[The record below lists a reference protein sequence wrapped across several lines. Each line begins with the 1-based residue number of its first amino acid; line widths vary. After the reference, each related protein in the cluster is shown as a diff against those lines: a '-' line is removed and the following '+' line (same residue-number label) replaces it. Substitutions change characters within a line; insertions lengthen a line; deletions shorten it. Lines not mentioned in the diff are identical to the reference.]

1 MDPYIELQ
9 KIFGDSSDAEFSEPF
24 IEQSTPL
31 SNHAKRKQKAK
42 LRLLTLKRNT
52 KSKTNVV
59 RSMNTHVADREFKYT
74 DDETKSRNGNSFCKD
89 DNNVNLREVNS
100 FGKRNQLQPPR
111 LVKDKARDKARDKDK
126 DNDKDNFKLLVS
138 NTPPPNESATEGK
151 TAHKHLLGEPLPGFA
166 FLTAGTFAKDLAQT
180 SHIPRARKKLD
191 PVDCIQFPLQK
202 NPDSIVNRPKQ
213 HLQKFGKSQVQSE
226 IESGDEGF
234 LSLYEDD
241 DDEEDS
247 DKMDDDKESELYIP
261 VPQFFGN
268 MTGTLQ
274 SDDSLPNSQV
284 QNTREKC
291 SIKNLLNTETESVE
305 PTNHHRLIKPIG
317 TEIGTKI
324 GLCSDPGGMWGPL
337 SCTPNSDEFHFK
349 FGSKKVDVQ
358 VKSSSCSSE
367 KVVDQQRLS
376 TTKGSIK
383 DYNDYNSCD
392 TNDNYD
398 NCDNYILMLSPI
410 SLEGQVSSQKESHDR
425 ASVSN
430 ALLLMRGPQNS
441 IIQTQQVPR
450 KDPLDLLCYDKKL
463 IQFKLVTPRKT

>member
-31 SNHAKRKQKAK
+31 SNQAKRKQKAK

-52 KSKTNVV
+52 KSKTKVV
-59 RSMNTHVADREFKYT
+59 RSLNIHVADREFKYT
-74 DDETKSRNGNSFCKD
+74 DDETKSRNGNSICKD
-89 DNNVNLREVNS
+89 DNKINLRKVNS
-100 FGKRNQLQPPR
+100 FVKRDVLQPPS
-111 LVKDKARDKARDKDK
+111 LVKDKARDKDK
-126 DNDKDNFKLLVS
+126 DNDEDNFKLLVN
-138 NTPPPNESATEGK
+138 NTSPPKKSATEGK

-191 PVDCIQFPLQK
+191 PVDCIQFTLQK
-202 NPDSIVNRPKQ
+202 NPDSTVNRPKQ

-226 IESGDEGF
+226 IESGDEEF

-241 DDEEDS
+241 DEEEDS
-247 DKMDDDKESELYIP
+247 DKMDDDREIELYIP

-274 SDDSLPNSQV
+274 SDNSLPNSQV

-305 PTNHHRLIKPIG
+305 PTKHHKQIKPIG
-317 TEIGTKI
+317 IKI
-324 GLCSDPGGMWGPL
+324 GLCSDSKGMWGPL

-358 VKSSSCSSE
+358 VKSRSCSSE

-376 TTKGSIK
+376 TIKGSIK

-392 TNDNYD
+392 TNDNYG

-463 IQFKLVTPRKT
+463 IQFKLVSPRKT